1 MTRATYSAVGLDGR
15 ASAASEPHLELV
27 ADGERH
33 LIPLRPGFRLRLLDS
48 PVLSPRS
55 LFALSLFVS
64 SRMDGR
70 PVACR
75 GFLPG
80 ITLRVEA
87 LLSSHELS
95 ADQEKLGEEWNA
107 IQAFLK
113 RWIEITDRLPSAS
126 LPITSAR
133 ASVGLDAETGFPVN
147 AFRIEVAIRALQGLD
162 SLRT

>member
-1 MTRATYSAVGLDGR
+1 MTRATYSAVGLDGA
-15 ASAASEPHLELV
+15 ASATSEPHLELV

-64 SRMDGR
+64 SRMDGQ

-80 ITLRVEA
+80 ITLRLEA

-95 ADQEKLGEEWNA
+95 ADQEKLSEEWNA
-107 IQAFLK
+107 TQAFLK
-113 RWIEITDRLPSAS
+113 HWIEISERMRSAS
-126 LPITSAR
+126 LPLTVAR
-133 ASVGLDAETGFPVN
+133 ASVALDTGTDLPVD
-147 AFRIEVAIRALQGLD
+147 AFCIEVVSGLQ
-162 SLRT
+162 R